1 MSLRGE
7 DALILA
13 MDYTEQTLKGQ
24 GALKGEDGFSPVITE
39 NTNTGDVYKLD
50 IETKDGKFTTPNLM
64 GGGDGSHITL
74 RQAEYD
80 ALSEEEQ
87 SDRGK

>member
-24 GALKGEDGFSPVITE
+24 GALKGEDGISPTISV
-39 NTNTGDVYKLD
+39 NTSTSDVYKLD
-50 IETKDGKFTTPNLM
+50 ITDKNGTITTPNLV
-64 GGGDGSHITL
+64 
-74 RQAEYD
+74 
-80 ALSEEEQ
+80 
-87 SDRGK
+87 GK